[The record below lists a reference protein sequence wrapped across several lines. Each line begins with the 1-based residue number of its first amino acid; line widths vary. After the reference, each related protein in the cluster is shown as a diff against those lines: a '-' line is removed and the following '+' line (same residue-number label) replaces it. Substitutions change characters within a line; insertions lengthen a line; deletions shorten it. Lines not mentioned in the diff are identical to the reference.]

1 MKTPNTRKC
10 RVCQKVKPLEAKYFN
25 NRYEITSTPPFRWD
39 CKVCYNNNKRTNPR
53 YFISKMLQHARN
65 RAELYNR
72 DFEITVDDIYIPKTC
87 PVLGMKLV
95 HGWEDDENSPTL
107 ERIDNN
113 KGYLKENIMVVSA
126 LSNRIKNSATP
137 KQILTVGWF
146 YKKLKKRIA
155 TEKRARRI
163 SLRIFKR
170 IKNLRSSGED

>member
-1 MKTPNTRKC
+1 
-10 RVCQKVKPLEAKYFN
+10 
-25 NRYEITSTPPFRWD
+25 
-39 CKVCYNNNKRTNPR
+39 
-53 YFISKMLQHARN
+53 MLQHARN

-72 DFEITVDDIYIPKTC
+72 DFDITVDDIYIPKTC

-155 TEKRARRI
+155 KEKRARRI